1 MKTFSSTL
9 FLCALAL
16 VSGAACAQSTLA
28 DPFRDSRY
36 MSGFRD
42 VAPSAV
48 PEALRDA
55 DTLTRIQGTGRIGA
69 CADPYSFPST
79 EITDEARGYDVDL
92 LRLVAAE
99 QGWEVQFVWVN
110 TVNRGGL
117 NRAFRTT
124 IRGGSCDVFLGL
136 GTGGMEDALKKSKL
150 VLIEPTFAVRY
161 VLVTFDPA
169 LADRKLAQLAKDGT
183 VVGATYFSPAEKL
196 LDAEGLKHEAFPEA
210 RHAIQALAEGRVA
223 AALIPSTSLAEARR
237 AYPDRVVHVVENFV
251 PADAASWNNTWA
263 VRQQDG
269 SLKAFLEQRLAA
281 LRQSGQLQALLGRY
295 GIPYYAPAASVTGA
309 LQ

>member
-1 MKTFSSTL
+1 
-9 FLCALAL
+9 
-16 VSGAACAQSTLA
+16 
-28 DPFRDSRY
+28 
-36 MSGFRD
+36 
-42 VAPSAV
+42 V

-69 CADPYSFPST
+69 CGDPYAFPST
-79 EITDEARGYDVDL
+79 EITDEPRGYDVDL
-92 LRLVAAE
+92 LRRIAAE

-136 GTGGMEDALKKSKL
+136 GTGGMDEALKKSKL

-183 VVGATYFSPAEKL
+183 LVGTTYFSPAEKL
-196 LDAEGLKHEAFPEA
+196 LHAQGLKHEAFPEA
-210 RHAIQALAEGRVA
+210 RRAIQALAEGRVA

-237 AYPDRVVHVVENFV
+237 AHPDRPVFVVEDFV
-251 PADAASWNNTWA
+251 PADAANWNNTWA
-263 VRQQDG
+263 VRQKDE
-269 SLKAFLEQRLAA
+269 SLKAFLEQRVAA
-281 LRQSGQLQALLGRY
+281 LRQSGELQALLERY
-295 GIPYYAPAASVTGA
+295 GIPYYPPVLAVTGA
-309 LQ
+309 LR